1 MGKGRGD
8 STAQVVV
15 SFPRW
20 LPASQSLGEHRGVL
34 NLAEIAGF
42 SPTELWGAVFQ
53 GVFPQKARWNHPNL
67 PTSAKKGWAGKRQR
81 YSHPLP
87 DESREILAR

>member
-15 SFPRW
+15 SFPRL
-20 LPASQSLGEHRGVL
+20 LPASQSLREHRDVL
-34 NLAEIAGF
+34 NLAKIAGF
-42 SPTELWGAVFQ
+42 SPTELQGAVFQ
-53 GVFPQKARWNHPNL
+53 GVFPQKARWNHPTL
-67 PTSAKKGWAGKRQR
+67 PTSAKKGWAGKRQC